1 MLASANRM
9 NFQFILLFHH
19 DCHVTFTYHVLL
31 SDDDL
36 DNMINFT
43 RSTGAKLLYD
53 LNLQLRYGS
62 DWNPTNAME
71 MMRYIEKKGYGD
83 SIDFELGNGAFPD
96 VCPDL

>member
-1 MLASANRM
+1 MRRISLGHYIAAMRYV
-9 NFQFILLFHH
+9 HA
-19 DCHVTFTYHVLL
+19 TYTQYVLL
-31 SDDDL
+31 ADDDL

-71 MMRYIEKKGYGD
+71 MMRYIEERGYGD